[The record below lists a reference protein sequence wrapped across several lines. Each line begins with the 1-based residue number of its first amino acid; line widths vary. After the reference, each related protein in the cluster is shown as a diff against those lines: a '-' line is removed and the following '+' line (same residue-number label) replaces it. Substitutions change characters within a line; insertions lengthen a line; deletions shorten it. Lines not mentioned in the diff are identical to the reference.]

1 VAPGR
6 LEQRRMASSITV
18 RKADEVGGGPAPAA
32 ARADR
37 GAEVIDKARPARRS
51 ARHEKSVNL
60 ALQGGGAHGA
70 FTWGVLDRLFE
81 DDRLWI
87 EAISGTSA
95 GAMNAVVAAQGMR
108 EDGAEGARRRLH
120 EFWHA
125 TSIAARASPIQ
136 RSPFAHLTGSWSL
149 DTSPGYLFFDLLQRV
164 ASPYDLNP
172 LDLNPLRDL
181 VDELVDFTKV
191 RACTEIELFV
201 AATNVET
208 GRVRI
213 FERAEITLDVVMASA
228 CLPYLHKA
236 VEIEGCPYWDGG
248 FMGNPPLFPFFY
260 DSPAN
265 DIVIVQI
272 NPVVRPGTP
281 RSAQDIMNRVNEIT
295 FNSALLHELRAIDFV
310 RRLLEAGKLRQDEY
324 RGMNIHVIEAR
335 KQMRPLDAS
344 SKLNA
349 EWAFLRHLFGIGR
362 AAATRW
368 LRAHYDDIG
377 QRSTVDIRQM
387 FQGFGALPVR

>member
-1 VAPGR
+1 MAPIVAGCGVGVVS
-6 LEQRRMASSITV
+6 QGKFSRRA
-18 RKADEVGGGPAPAA
+18 
-32 ARADR
+32 
-37 GAEVIDKARPARRS
+37 
-51 ARHEKSVNL
+51 ARHEKSVNI

-70 FTWGVLDRLFE
+70 FTWGVLDKLFE
-81 DDRLWI
+81 DDRIWI

-95 GAMNAVVAAQGMR
+95 GAMNAVVAAQGMY

-120 EFWHA
+120 EFWET
-125 TSIAARASPIQ
+125 TSCAARASPIQ
-136 RSPFAHLTGSWSL
+136 RSPWAHLTGSWL
-149 DTSPGYLFFDLLQRV
+149 LETSPGYLFFDLLQRI

-172 LDLNPLRDL
+172 LDLNPLRDM
-181 VDELVDFTKV
+181 VGGLVDFDRV
-191 RACTEIELFV
+191 RACSEMEIFV

-213 FERAEITLDVVMASA
+213 FERDEITLDVIMASA
-228 CLPYLHKA
+228 CLPHLHKA

-260 DSPAN
+260 NSPSQ

-281 RSAQDIMNRVNEIT
+281 RSAQEIENRINEIT

-310 RRLLEAGKLRQDEY
+310 RRLIENSKLGPDEY
-324 RGMNIHVIEAR
+324 RRMNIHIIEAR
-335 KQMRPLDAS
+335 RQMRPLDAS

-362 AAATRW
+362 AAASLW
-368 LRAHYDDIG
+368 LRDHYDDLG
-377 QRSTVDIRQM
+377 RRSSVDIREM
-387 FQGFGALPVR
+387 FQGMGALPHG